1 MATQEQRTSIVWDY
15 APAPE
20 SPDHVR
26 LRDSYG
32 LFIDGEFVD
41 PVDGTRVPSINPATE
56 DVGGRGGVRRARRT
70 CAAPSRRPGPP
81 SPAWAALSGLERGKY
96 LFRVARLIQE
106 RAREL
111 AIVESMDGGKPIRES
126 RDVDVPLAAAHFFHY
141 AGWAD
146 KLSYGMGG
154 RAVEP
159 LGVAAQ
165 IVPWNFPLL
174 MAAWKLAPALAC
186 GNTAVLKPA
195 ETTPVTALLLAEII
209 QEAELPPAWS
219 RSSPATAPPAPRSC
233 ASRTSTRSP
242 SPARPRSARTSRPR
256 SPAAGSR

>member
-1 MATQEQRTSIVWDY
+1 MDY

-20 SPDHVR
+20 RPDHVR

-32 LFIDGEFVD
+32 LFIDGDFAD
-41 PVDGTRVPSINPATE
+41 PLDGTRVPSVNPATE
-56 DVGGRGGVRRARRT
+56 NVVAEVAFAGARDVRRAVE
-70 CAAPSRRPGPP
+70 AARAAQPR
-81 SPAWAALSGLERGKY
+81 WAALSGLERGKY

-106 RAREL
+106 RAREM

-154 RAVEP
+154 RQVAP

-186 GNTAVLKPA
+186 GNTSVLKPA
-195 ETTPVTALLLAEII
+195 ETTPLTALLLAEIL
-209 QEAELPPAWS
+209 QEAEVPAGVVS
-219 RSSPATAPPAPRSC
+219 I
-233 ASRTSTRSP
+233 
-242 SPARPRSARTSRPR
+242 
-256 SPAAGSR
+256 